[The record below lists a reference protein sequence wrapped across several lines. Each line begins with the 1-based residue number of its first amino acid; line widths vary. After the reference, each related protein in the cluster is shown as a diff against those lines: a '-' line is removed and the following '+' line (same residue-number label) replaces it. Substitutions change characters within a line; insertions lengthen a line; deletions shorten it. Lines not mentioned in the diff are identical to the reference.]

1 MENINLSI
9 QVVPVNHSDSYSVV
23 DKAIELI
30 QNSGVKYEVGPF
42 QTSLEGTFDE
52 LMLLI
57 KEIKRVSHDAGSKE
71 LLLNIQIHA
80 KDGEDVSFE
89 SKTAKFN

>member
-1 MENINLSI
+1 MEKINLSI

-23 DKAIELI
+23 DKAIEVI
-30 QNSGVKYEVGPF
+30 QKSGLKYIVGPF
-42 QTSLEGTFDE
+42 QTSIEGTFEE
-52 LMLLI
+52 LMGLI
-57 KEIKRVSHDAGSKE
+57 SEIKKAAHEAGSQE

-89 SKTAKFN
+89 SKTAKYD